1 MNVVLPSEAKFRDE
15 DDLQSIL
22 TRRSVQAIKILFVV
36 GALLFNGCG
45 GRRPPPRN
53 VDIRMSKYP
62 QSAAHIR
69 DAQRRGHPEVLTVD
83 RSRAKDNR
91 KASLKGVKRR
101 SGQDRDEYP
110 PATFREGG
118 AGASVRHIAPGDN
131 RGAGSSMGHQMKDVK
146 DGERVRLR
154 VVP

>member
-1 MNVVLPSEAKFRDE
+1 MNVVLPFEAKFRDE

-36 GALLFNGCG
+36 GALLLNGCG
-45 GRRPPPRN
+45 GRPPPRN

-69 DAQRRGHPEVLTVD
+69 DAQRSGRPEVLTVD
-83 RSRAKDNR
+83 RPGAKANR
-91 KASLKGVKRR
+91 KASLRGVPRR
-101 SGQDRDEYP
+101 PGQDRDEYP

-118 AGASVRHIAPGDN
+118 AGASVRHISPGDN
-131 RGAGSSMGHQMKDVK
+131 RGAGSSMRHQMTGVK
-146 DGERVRLR
+146 DGEQVRLR